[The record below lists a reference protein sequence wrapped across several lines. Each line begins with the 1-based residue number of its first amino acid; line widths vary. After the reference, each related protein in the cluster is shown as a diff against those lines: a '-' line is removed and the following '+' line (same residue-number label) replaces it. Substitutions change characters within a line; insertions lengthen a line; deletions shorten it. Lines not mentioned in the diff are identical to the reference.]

1 MNLSY
6 LPNAITLSRIALVP
20 VLILA
25 LKDQRYGL
33 ALALFVLAGLSDAL
47 DGFLA
52 KRLNLVSRLG
62 GILDPAA
69 DKILLISAYVMLT
82 LLGHIP
88 FWLMLTVAFRDLLI
102 VGGYLVYVAHSG
114 PVSMQPSALS
124 KLNTVVQIA
133 LVGLIL
139 VEKAGY
145 LSYAGWVDVLIYC
158 VFATTVASGLHYL
171 WSWGIMKD
179 IEHAGAMAARQ
190 GAGRR
195 RAGNRMGRQD

>member
-33 ALALFVLAGLSDAL
+33 ALVLFVLAGLSDAL

-82 LLGHIP
+82 VLEQIP

-102 VGGYLVYVAHSG
+102 VGGYLVYVTHSG
-114 PVSMQPSALS
+114 PVHMRPSFLS
-124 KLNTVVQIA
+124 KLNTFAQIT
-133 LVGLIL
+133 LIGVIL
-139 VEKAGY
+139 VEKAGD
-145 LSYAGWVDVLIYC
+145 LSYPGWVEALIYA
-158 VFATTVASGLHYL
+158 VFVSTVASGLHYL
-171 WSWGIMKD
+171 WSWGVMKD
-179 IEHAGAMAARQ
+179 IEHAEVTVRQ
-190 GAGRR
+190 APARR
-195 RAGNRMGRQD
+195 RGGKRTGRPA